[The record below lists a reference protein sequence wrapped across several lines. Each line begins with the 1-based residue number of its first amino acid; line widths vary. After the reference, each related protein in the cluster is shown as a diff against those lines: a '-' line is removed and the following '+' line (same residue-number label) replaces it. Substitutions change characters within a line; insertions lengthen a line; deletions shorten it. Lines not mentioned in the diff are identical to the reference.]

1 MPSGEEL
8 SSVEVIAT
16 GDPFVVRIPGDIG
29 GSVAQQLMSLAQH
42 PDNWHERV
50 VLDIGAV
57 THLGADGVRAVEE
70 MANRSLSLELRGA
83 SPAIMAELRAAGLED
98 RVLVVPG
105 P

>member
-8 SSVEVIAT
+8 YNVEVIAT
-16 GDPFVVRIPGDIG
+16 GDPFVVRISEDSG
-29 GSVAQQLMSLAQH
+29 GSFAQRLMSLAQH

-57 THLGADGVRAVEE
+57 THLDAEGVRAVEE

-83 SPAIMAELRAAGLED
+83 SPAIMAELRAAGIQD
-98 RVLVVPG
+98 RVLVVPR